1 MCMGESIA
9 QQIVLIK
16 EKSAVDVFEYV
27 KSHSEVAEVLNEPCS
42 RWNNYKAKMIV
53 SVESAESARML
64 VEGVNAIA
72 ADASKEI
79 LDLLQSTPEKSAIHY
94 HSSVV

>member
-1 MCMGESIA
+1 MGESIA

-27 KSHSEVAEVLNEPCS
+27 KSHSEVAKVLDEPCS

-53 SVESAESARML
+53 AVESAESAQML
-64 VEGVNAIA
+64 VAGVNAIA
-72 ADASKEI
+72 AAASKEI
-79 LDLLQSTPEKSAIHY
+79 
-94 HSSVV
+94 